1 MTEHVDAG
9 RDPEKEKDDDD
20 DTDKGPALAGGQR
33 G

>member
-1 MTEHVDAG
+1 LTEHVDAG